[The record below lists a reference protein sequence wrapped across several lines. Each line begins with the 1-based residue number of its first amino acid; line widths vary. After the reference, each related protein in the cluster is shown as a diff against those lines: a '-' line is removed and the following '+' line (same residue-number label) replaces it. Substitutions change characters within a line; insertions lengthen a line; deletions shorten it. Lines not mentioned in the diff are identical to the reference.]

1 MDLEQIKRT
10 ATAAAY
16 RGGSVLRRFF
26 GNIRSVRKKGAIDL
40 VTEADT
46 TAERVIIE
54 TIRSR
59 YPEHTL
65 LAEESGFSQGQSENM
80 WYIDPLDGTTNF
92 AHQVGLFAV
101 SIAYA
106 HRGELQVGVIYCPV
120 SGEYFSA
127 LKGAGAECNGVTVKV
142 STTSLLRESLLVTGF
157 PYDHAKHVDPLMARF
172 QRALLA
178 SQGVRRLGSA
188 ALDLCYVACGR
199 FDGFWEEHLSP
210 WDTAAGALLVAE
222 AGGRVTDFSANT
234 YGVDGPEILAT
245 NGKIHAPLIEL
256 LSLKDDDDASKNFA
270 PR

>member
-1 MDLEQIKRT
+1 MDLQQIKRT

-16 RGGSVLRRFF
+16 RGGDVLREYF
-26 GNIRSVRKKGAIDL
+26 GNISTVRKKGAIDL

-46 TAERVIIE
+46 AAESVIIE
-54 TIRSR
+54 TIRSQF
-59 YPEHTL
+59 PDHTL
-65 LAEESGFSQGQSENM
+65 LAEESGLSQGQTENT

-120 SGEYFSA
+120 SGEYFA
-127 LKGAGAECNGVTVKV
+127 AVKGAGAECNGAAVQV
-142 STTSLLRESLLVTGF
+142 SSTALLSESLLVTGF
-157 PYDHAKHVDPLMARF
+157 PYNHAEHVEPLMARF
-172 QRALLA
+172 QKGLLA

-199 FDGFWEEHLSP
+199 FDGFWEENLSP

-222 AGGRVTDFSANT
+222 AGGLVTDFSANP
-234 YGVDGPEILAT
+234 YWVEDPEIMAT
-245 NGKIHAPLIEL
+245 NGKIHTAL
-256 LSLKDDDDASKNFA
+256 LKLMSLKDDDDT
-270 PR
+270 